1 MTKQNQEAI
10 EDLRDWSV
18 ITGRPLPY
26 PAEEIVGMEARGFVV
41 DLVDGSVSWEIP
53 GERIEATAAGAVLVG
68 EVQP

>member
-1 MTKQNQEAI
+1 MTEQQQAI

-26 PAEEIVGMEARGFVV
+26 PAEAIVGMEARGFVV